1 MQDSS
6 KLPLSPPETIEDIDE
21 ELDSDLISNATDSA
35 EYRAEHSFKHDAHI
49 DSADISANTQ
59 SRIEQKAQ
67 TQEIISP
74 RFTHLRCHSEY
85 SIVDGIVRIDDYID
99 AANKDEMPAVAIT
112 DLSNLFGAIKFY
124 KAAREKGIKPIV
136 GCELWLENT
145 KNRDLPHRL
154 LLLVQNHVG
163 YLRLCAL
170 ITRAYL
176 ENQYRGRAE
185 IKQDW
190 LVNNEGLLLISGNAQ
205 SDIGASIN
213 AGNLK
218 QALTLAQHWQQLFPK
233 RFYIDLQRTLDPNE
247 IGTGSNNS
255 ANNLAGNA
263 QESLIHHAL
272 DLASQLDLPVVA
284 THPIQFIAQ
293 DDFMAH
299 EARTCIAE
307 GYMLA
312 DTRRPKNFTPEQYFK
327 TQAQMAAL
335 FADIPEALAN
345 TIEIAKRCNL
355 TITLGK
361 NYLPNFP
368 TPNNESLDTYLV
380 QQSHVGLTSRLEM
393 LFPNET
399 VRQLKQAEYEN
410 RLEFECRMI
419 NRMGFAGYFLIV
431 ADFINWAKHNGVP
444 VGPGRGSGAGSLVAY
459 SLNITDLDPLQYNL
473 LFERF
478 LNPDRVSMPDFD
490 IDFCMDGRDRV
501 IDYVK
506 QKYGLDAVSQIAT
519 FGTMAAKAVIRDVG
533 RVLDLPFNFVDGI
546 AKLIPL
552 ELGITLS
559 SALEKEP
566 QLNARRETED
576 EVAQLLELAL
586 RLEGI
591 VRNVGMHAGGV
602 LISPSRISDF
612 SPIYCQADGTSLVS
626 QYDKD
631 DVEAVGL
638 VKFDFLG
645 LRTLTILE
653 LALINVNKQRA
664 ANVNGTPVD
673 QVPLSFD
680 SLPLDDKVS
689 YQLLKTA
696 NTTAVFQL
704 ESRGMKDMLKQAKP
718 DCFEDIIALVALYRP
733 GPMDLIPDFCRRK
746 HGLQR
751 VEYPHPATESILK
764 ETYGIAVYQEQV
776 MQIAQVVAG
785 YSLGGADLL
794 RRAMGKKKKE
804 EMDAQRVT
812 FTEGAKKNGLNERQA
827 TELFDLLEKFAGY
840 GFNKSHAAAYALV
853 AYHTAYLKAHYPAA
867 FLAATMSSDMSNTD
881 NIHTFFDDCAPNK
894 VEMLPPDVNQSGYRF
909 EPINNSQ
916 ILYGLGAIKGSG
928 LAAIEVIMASRESD
942 GPFKNL
948 FDFCN
953 RLDLRKVNRR
963 VIESLIRAGAFDK
976 LEPNRAALLNA
987 VNMAI
992 TFAEQNNNYA
1002 GQNSLFGEPS
1012 EIKHDLPKVAP
1023 WTPQQALIEEKAALG
1038 FYLSGHP
1045 FSNVQT
1051 EISQFVRG
1059 TLADL
1064 TPQEQPKL
1072 LAGIVAGVRIR
1083 MTQRGK
1089 MAIVTIDD
1097 SHARVD
1103 VVVGSE
1109 LLHLH
1114 ANLIKEDC
1122 VLIVEGRVSHDEF
1135 SGGLRVNARKL
1146 MDMSSARSAQA
1157 SMLKIACNGQSD
1169 ALKLSA
1175 ILKPYCKKSTDADK
1189 KLCPVKI
1196 EYHNKDSQASLM
1208 LGDAWRVELHDDL
1221 LQHLSTWLS
1230 KENIKILYN

>member
-1 MQDSS
+1 MQNEVNT
-6 KLPLSPPETIEDIDE
+6 P
-21 ELDSDLISNATDSA
+21 
-35 EYRAEHSFKHDAHI
+35 
-49 DSADISANTQ
+49 ADDT
-59 SRIEQKAQ
+59 Q
-67 TQEIISP
+67 TQNP
-74 RFTHLRCHSEY
+74 RFVHLRCHSEY
-85 SIVDGIVRIDDYID
+85 SIVDGTVRIDDYINAAKAD
-99 AANKDEMPAVAIT
+99 AMPAVALT
-112 DLSNLFGAIKFY
+112 DLNNLFGAIKFY
-124 KAAREKGIKPIV
+124 KAARASGIKPV
-136 GCELWLENT
+136 LGCDIWLENI
-145 KNRDLPHRL
+145 KNRDQAHRL
-154 LLLVQNHVG
+154 LLLVQNTDG
-163 YLRLCAL
+163 YRQLCAL
-170 ITRAYL
+170 LSRAYL

-185 IKQDW
+185 IKQEW
-190 LVNNEGLLLISGNAQ
+190 LSGIEGLLLISGSAQ
-205 SDIGASIN
+205 SDIGAAFI
-213 AGNLK
+213 AGNTA
-218 QALTLAQHWQQLFPK
+218 QATQLAEVWSTLFPN
-233 RFYIDLQRTLDPNE
+233 RFYLEIQRV
-247 IGTGSNNS
+247 S
-255 ANNLAGNA
+255 APEDNPA
-263 QESLIHHAL
+263 QEVLIQQIL
-272 DLASQLDLPVVA
+272 ILASAADLPVVA
-284 THPIQFIAQ
+284 THPIQFTTPE
-293 DDFMAH
+293 DFRAH

-312 DTRRPKNFTPEQYFK
+312 DKRRPKNFTNQQYFK
-327 TQAQMAAL
+327 SQAEMCAL
-335 FADIPEALAN
+335 FADIPEALKN
-345 TIEIAKRCNL
+345 SVEIAKRCNL
-355 TITLGK
+355 MIELGK

-368 TPNNESLDTYLV
+368 TPDESSLDTYLIS
-380 QQSHVGLTSRLEM
+380 QSYAGLAARLNSLYPDEAKRDAKR
-393 LFPNET
+393 P
-399 VRQLKQAEYEN
+399 EYEA
-410 RLEFECRMI
+410 RLEFECKII
-419 NRMGFAGYFLIV
+419 NQMGFAGYFLIV
-431 ADFINWAKHNGVP
+431 ADFINWAKNNGVP

-506 QKYGLDAVSQIAT
+506 QKYGLNAVSQIAT

-566 QLNARRETED
+566 QLQERRENEE
-576 EVAQLLELAL
+576 EVAELLELAL
-586 RLEGI
+586 RLEGL

-602 LISPSRISDF
+602 LISPGKISDF
-612 SPIYCQADGTSLVS
+612 SPVYCQPDGSSLVS

-653 LALINVNKQRA
+653 MALENANKQRA
-664 ANVNGTPVD
+664 ASGEP
-673 QVPLSFD
+673 PLSFET
-680 SLPLDDKVS
+680 LPLNDKAS

-704 ESRGMKDMLKQAKP
+704 ESRGMKDMLKQALP

-746 HGLQR
+746 HGKQR

-804 EMDAQRVT
+804 EMDAQRAIFV
-812 FTEGAKKNGLNERQA
+812 EGSLKNGLNEKQA
-827 TELFDLLEKFAGY
+827 SELFDLLEKFAGY

-867 FLAATMSSDMSNTD
+867 FLAATMSADMNNTD
-881 NIHTFFDDCAPNK
+881 NIHSFFDDCAPNK
-894 VEMLPPDVNQSGYRF
+894 VEVLPPDINQSDYRF
-909 EPINNSQ
+909 LPVSHSQ
-916 ILYGLGAIKGSG
+916 MLYGLGAVKGTG
-928 LAAIEVIMASRESD
+928 QAAIELIVTARETD

-948 FDFCN
+948 FDFCQ

-963 VIESLIRAGAFDK
+963 VIESLIRVGAFDR
-976 LEPNRAALLNA
+976 LEPNRAALLAA
-987 VNMAI
+987 VSMAI
-992 TFAEQNNNYA
+992 AAAEQSNNNA
-1002 GQNSLFGEPS
+1002 GQNSLFGDVS
-1012 EIKHDLPKVAP
+1012 ETKHELPNVPAWSP
-1023 WTPQQALIEEKAALG
+1023 EQALLEEKAALG

-1045 FSNVQT
+1045 FLNAKQEVV
-1051 EISQFVRG
+1051 EFVRSS
-1059 TLADL
+1059 LADL

-1072 LAGIVAGVRIR
+1072 MAGIVVGVRVR

-1097 SHARVD
+1097 AVSRVD
-1103 VVVGSE
+1103 IVVGSE
-1109 LLHLH
+1109 MLNQS
-1114 ANLIKEDC
+1114 AQLIKEDAL
-1122 VLIVEGRVSHDEF
+1122 LIIEGRISHDDF
-1135 SGGLRVNARKL
+1135 SGGVRVNARKL
-1146 MDMSSARSAQA
+1146 YDLASARSQYA
-1157 SMLKIACNGQSD
+1157 SMLKISCNGQSD
-1169 ALKLSA
+1169 AAKLTA
-1175 ILKPYCKKSTDADK
+1175 ILKPHLRKPTEMDK

-1196 EYHNKDSQASLM
+1196 EYHNAKGQASMM
-1208 LGDAWRVELHDDL
+1208 LGDAWRVELQDEL
-1221 LQHLSTWLS
+1221 LHNLTAWLS
-1230 KENIKILYN
+1230 KENVKILYN

>member
-1 MQDSS
+1 MQ
-6 KLPLSPPETIEDIDE
+6 E
-21 ELDSDLISNATDSA
+21 E
-35 EYRAEHSFKHDAHI
+35 
-49 DSADISANTQ
+49 ADILINNTQ
-59 SRIEQKAQ
+59 
-67 TQEIISP
+67 TNSP
-74 RFTHLRCHSEY
+74 KFVHLRCHSEF

-99 AANKDEMPAVAIT
+99 AAVNDSMPAVALT

-124 KAAREKGIKPIV
+124 KAARGRGIKPII

-145 KNRDLPHRL
+145 KNRDQAYRL
-154 LLLVQNHVG
+154 TLLVQNLAG
-163 YLRLCAL
+163 YRQLCAL
-170 ITRAYL
+170 LSRAYL

-190 LVNNEGLLLISGNAQ
+190 LLKTEGLLLISGNAQ
-205 SDIGASIN
+205 SDIGAAIH
-213 AGNLK
+213 AGNTTVATQLVN
-218 QALTLAQHWQQLFPK
+218 TWSDLFPN
-233 RFYIDLQRTLDPNE
+233 RFYLELQRVADPKDNP
-247 IGTGSNNS
+247 
-255 ANNLAGNA
+255 A
-263 QESLIHHAL
+263 QEFLIQQIKH
-272 DLASQLDLPVVA
+272 LASLADLPVVA
-284 THPIQFIAQ
+284 THPIQFTTP
-293 DDFMAH
+293 DDFKAH

-312 DTRRPKNFTPEQYFK
+312 DKRRPKNFSTQQYFK
-327 TQAQMAAL
+327 SQSEMIAL
-335 FADIPEALAN
+335 FADVPEALAN
-345 TIEIAKRCNL
+345 TVEIAKRCNL
-355 TITLGK
+355 VIELGK

-368 TPNNESLDTYLV
+368 TPDQTSLDTYLIK
-380 QQSHVGLTSRLEM
+380 QSHIGLAARLQS
-393 LFPNET
+393 LYPNET
-399 VRQLKQAEYEN
+399 MRETKRAEYET
-410 RLEFECRMI
+410 RLEFECKII
-419 NRMGFAGYFLIV
+419 NQMGFAGYFLIV
-431 ADFINWAKHNGVP
+431 ADFINWAKNNGVP

-459 SLNITDLDPLQYNL
+459 SLSITDLDPLAYNL

-566 QLNARRETED
+566 QLQERREKEE

-586 RLEGI
+586 RLEGL

-602 LISPSRISDF
+602 LISPGKISDF

-653 LALINVNKQRA
+653 LALENANKQRA
-664 ANVNGTPVD
+664 ALGEA
-673 QVPLSFD
+673 PLSFET
-680 SLPLDDKVS
+680 LPLDDKAS
-689 YQLLKTA
+689 YNLLKTA

-746 HGLQR
+746 HGQQR
-751 VEYPHPATESILK
+751 VEYPHPATETILK

-804 EMDAQRVT
+804 EMDAQRAIFV
-812 FTEGAKKNGLNERQA
+812 EGSLKNGLNEKQA

-853 AYHTAYLKAHYPAA
+853 AYQTAYLKAHYPAA
-867 FLAATMSSDMSNTD
+867 FLAATMSADMNNTD
-881 NIHTFFDDCAPNK
+881 NIHSFFDDCAPNK
-894 VEMLPPDVNQSGYRF
+894 VEVLPPDVNQSGYRF
-909 EPINNSQ
+909 TPLNNSQ
-916 ILYGLGAIKGSG
+916 MLYGLGAIKGTG
-928 LAAIEVIMASRESD
+928 LAAIELMESAREAG
-942 GPFKNL
+942 GPFKDI

-976 LEPNRAALLNA
+976 LEPNRAALLA
-987 VNMAI
+987 GVSMAI
-992 TFAEQNNNYA
+992 SAAEQNNSNA
-1002 GQNSLFGEPS
+1002 GQNSLFGDVS
-1012 EIKHDLPKVAP
+1012 ETKHDLPNVPAWSP
-1023 WTPQQALIEEKAALG
+1023 EESLIQEKAALG

-1045 FSNVQT
+1045 FLNAKQD
-1051 EISQFVRG
+1051 ISQFVRG
-1059 TLADL
+1059 SLADL

-1072 LAGIVAGVRIR
+1072 MAGIVVGVRIR

-1097 SHARVD
+1097 AVSRVD
-1103 VVVGSE
+1103 IVVGSE
-1109 LLHLH
+1109 MLNQSAH
-1114 ANLIKEDC
+1114 LIKEDAL
-1122 VLIVEGRVSHDEF
+1122 LIIEGRVSHDEF

-1146 MDMSSARSAQA
+1146 YDLATARSTFA
-1157 SMLKIACNGQSD
+1157 SLLKISCNGQSD
-1169 ALKLSA
+1169 AAKLTA
-1175 ILKPYCKKSTDADK
+1175 ILNPYKRKNTESDK
-1189 KLCPVKI
+1189 KWCPVKI
-1196 EYHNKDSQASLM
+1196 EYHNAQSQVSMM
-1208 LGDAWRVELHDDL
+1208 LGDAWRVELHDEL
-1221 LQHLSTWLS
+1221 LQHLTDWLS
-1230 KENIKILYN
+1230 KDNVKILYN

>member
-1 MQDSS
+1 MQEATTSS
-6 KLPLSPPETIEDIDE
+6 QTILPQ
-21 ELDSDLISNATDSA
+21 
-35 EYRAEHSFKHDAHI
+35 FV
-49 DSADISANTQ
+49 
-59 SRIEQKAQ
+59 
-67 TQEIISP
+67 
-74 RFTHLRCHSEY
+74 HLRCHSEY
-85 SIVDGIVRIDDYID
+85 SIVDGIVRIDDYIE
-99 AANKDEMPAVAIT
+99 AANQDAMPALALS

-124 KAAREKGIKPIV
+124 KAARDKGVKPII

-145 KNRDLPHRL
+145 KNRDQAFRI
-154 LLLVQNHVG
+154 LLLVQNSTG
-163 YLRLCAL
+163 YLTLCQL
-170 ITRAYL
+170 ISRAYL

-190 LVNNEGLLLISGNAQ
+190 LLDPDNQAIQGSTTQGSPTEGLILISGSKY
-205 SDIGASIN
+205 SDIGTALQAN
-213 AGNLK
+213 NHAAAG
-218 QALTLAQHWQQLFPK
+218 ALTKTWSSLFPN
-233 RFYIDLQRTLDPNE
+233 RFYLELQRTAINE
-247 IGTGSNNS
+247 PTQEALVNNVL
-255 ANNLAGNA
+255 NLAC
-263 QESLIHHAL
+263 QHE
-272 DLASQLDLPVVA
+272 LPVVA
-284 THPIQFIAQ
+284 THPIQFTTP

-312 DTRRPKNFTPEQYFK
+312 DSRRPKNFTPEQYFK
-327 TQAQMAAL
+327 TQTQMCEL

-368 TPNNESLDTYLV
+368 TPNNESLDAYLI
-380 QQSHVGLTSRLEM
+380 QQSQQGLNARLLVLYLDE
-393 LFPNET
+393 N
-399 VRQLKQAEYEN
+399 VREKKRAEYEA
-410 RLEFECRMI
+410 RLLFECRII
-419 NRMGFAGYFLIV
+419 NQMGFAGYFLIV

-559 SALEKEP
+559 VALEKEP
-566 QLNARRETED
+566 QLQERRESEE
-576 EVAQLLELAL
+576 EVATLLELAL
-586 RLEGI
+586 RLEGL

-602 LISPSRISDF
+602 LISPSKISDF
-612 SPIYCQADGTSLVS
+612 SPIYCQADGGSLVS

-653 LALINVNKQRA
+653 LALENANKQRRFED
-664 ANVNGTPVD
+664 NLNPSENGSPESRA
-673 QVPLSFD
+673 PLAFQSI
-680 SLPLDDKVS
+680 PLDDKAS
-689 YQLLKTA
+689 YNLLKTA

-746 HGLQR
+746 HGQQR

-812 FTEGAKKNGLNERQA
+812 FTEGALKNGLNDRQA
-827 TELFDLLEKFAGY
+827 TELFNLLEKFAGY

-853 AYHTAYLKAHYPAA
+853 AYHTAYLKTHYPAA
-867 FLAATMSSDMSNTD
+867 FLASTMSADMNNTD
-881 NIHTFFDDCAPNK
+881 NIHLFFDDCAPNK
-894 VEMLPPDVNQSGYRF
+894 VEVLPPDINQSGYRF
-909 EPINNSQ
+909 EPLNNTQ
-916 ILYGLGAIKGSG
+916 ILYGLGAVKGTG
-928 LAAIEVIMASRESD
+928 LAAIELILAAREAD
-942 GPFKNL
+942 GPFKSL
-948 FDFCN
+948 FDFCA

-963 VIESLIRAGAFDK
+963 VIESLIRVGAFDK
-976 LEPNRAALLNA
+976 LEPNRAALLA
-987 VNMAI
+987 GVSMAI
-992 TFAEQNNNYA
+992 SVAEQSNSHA
-1002 GQNSLFGEPS
+1002 GQNSLFGGVAEATHALPNVQAWSS
-1012 EIKHDLPKVAP
+1012 E
-1023 WTPQQALIEEKAALG
+1023 QSLIQEKAALG

-1045 FSNVQT
+1045 FLNVK
-1051 EISQFVRG
+1051 EDISQFMRG

-1064 TPQEQPKL
+1064 QPQEQPKL
-1072 LAGIVAGVRIR
+1072 LAGIVTGVRIR

-1097 SHARVD
+1097 AVSRVD

-1109 LLHLH
+1109 LLSQS
-1114 ANLIKEDC
+1114 AGLIKEDA
-1122 VLIVEGRVSHDEF
+1122 VLVVEGRVSNDDF
-1135 SGGLRVNARKL
+1135 SGGIRVSARKL
-1146 MDMSSARSAQA
+1146 YDLATARSVHA
-1157 SMLKIACNGQSD
+1157 SMLKLYCNGQSD
-1169 ALKLSA
+1169 AVKLTN
-1175 ILKPYCKKSTDADK
+1175 ILGPYRKKSAEADK

-1196 EYHNKDSQASLM
+1196 DYHNAQGQASLM
-1208 LGDAWRVELHDDL
+1208 LGDAWRVELQDEL
-1221 LQHLSTWLS
+1221 LTHLRAWLS
-1230 KENIKILYN
+1230 VDNVKILYN